1 MHKHWVNIVATKS
14 STWRKVKAI
23 ELSIDNFKHL
33 LRNSSVTFFTDNQ
46 HAACIIKKGSKIPE
60 LETLALSIYSICVSC
75 NSTFP
80 YMYNGFQWK
89 KMKRQML

>member
-60 LETLALSIYSICVSC
+60 LETLATVIDINDLAQSICLFIFFHW
-75 NSTFP
+75 NP
-80 YMYNGFQWK
+80 
-89 KMKRQML
+89 L